1 MFLIENTIDM
11 FSTKNNLCSRVNM
24 SDSLLARRRISTPG
38 VADLDHVVALA
49 AETIDE
55 LDLNPPINLE
65 IVASYFGV
73 SRVILDD
80 IPWAGC
86 LIVNDD
92 VVEIRLRQSDGPARR
107 RFSGFHEVTH
117 TFMPGYRLVTQ
128 YRCDPQPSRSTR
140 DEVEVLCDAGAS
152 ELLLPKRWFVRDLVA
167 GDFGIELLEELA
179 DSYDASMEATA
190 HRIVDYWPEEVAFFS
205 LELRNKPRD
214 LPGAAPALRVNMMR
228 GRGLFPWVPAHK
240 SVNLGSLATLVDGE
254 IISERLP
261 NVELLGQDLGPCH
274 LVAKHYPFVDQEGET
289 RHRVLALVRRTE
301 IER

>member
-1 MFLIENTIDM
+1 M

-24 SDSLLARRRISTPG
+24 SDSLLARRRTNAPG

-49 AETIDE
+49 AGTIDE
-55 LDLNPPINLE
+55 LALNPPIDLD

-73 SRVILDD
+73 SRVVLDD

-92 VVEIRLRQSDGPARR
+92 VVEIRLRQSDGAARR

-117 TFMPGYRLVTQ
+117 TFMPGYRLVPQ
-128 YRCDPQPSRSTR
+128 YRCDPQPSRSAR

-152 ELLLPKRWFVRDLVA
+152 EFLLPKRWFVGDLVA

-179 DSYDASMEATA
+179 DFYDASLEATA
-190 HRIVDYWPEEVAFFS
+190 HRIVDHWPEEVAFFS

-214 LPGAAPALRVNMMR
+214 LPGAAPALRVNTMR
-228 GRGLFPWVPAHK
+228 GRGLFPWVPTHK
-240 SVNLGSLATLVDGE
+240 SVNLGSLATLADGE
-254 IISERLP
+254 IISERLL

-274 LVAKHYPFVDQEGET
+274 LVAKPYPFVDQDGET
-289 RHRVLALVRRTE
+289 RQRVLALLRRTE